1 MGDPINVKL
10 CGEPFDPW
18 QEIQDFQNNHP
29 ALAGKFGATSV
40 FVGTMRDFNDGADV
54 QAMVL
59 EHYPAMTQKHL
70 QAIAD
75 EAMQRWDILHTL
87 IIHRYGAIQ
96 PNDPIVLLAVWSA
109 HRHEAFEAC
118 RYLIEE
124 LKTRAPFWKQEQT
137 ENGSHWVE
145 HNTPR

>member
-1 MGDPINVKL
+1 MNLQAGVKL
-10 CGEPFDPW
+10 CGESFDPW

-29 ALAGKFGATSV
+29 ELASKFGATSI

-54 QAMVL
+54 QGMTL

-70 QAIAD
+70 QAISD
-75 EAMQRWDILHTL
+75 EAKQRWDILDTL
-87 IIHRYGAIQ
+87 IIHRYGDIQ

-109 HRHEAFEAC
+109 HRNEAFEAC

-137 ENGSHWVE
+137 ESGSRWVE
-145 HNTPR
+145 HNTPG